1 MIRNVGMQNLGIR
14 GTAYFN
20 DAKTGNAVGI
30 NIDKVLM
37 MQKQEGNKTLVTL
50 DTHGNTPATV
60 LLAQDVYEIGNE
72 IADKKEQELDERN
85 RFCTEA

>member
-1 MIRNVGMQNLGIR
+1 MIRNVGMQNLGFR

-37 MQKQEGNKTLVTL
+37 MQKQEGNFRYTWQHSCYCIISSRCL
-50 DTHGNTPATV
+50 
-60 LLAQDVYEIGNE
+60 
-72 IADKKEQELDERN
+72 
-85 RFCTEA
+85 